1 MKDYIDKKLSK
12 NYTCLMKTV
21 NITLKAHKQI
31 AKLNK
36 QDMGGIYD
44 ALESLAEWPDIRG
57 VKALT
62 DIEGYRLRIGR
73 YRALFTV
80 SGDEITVTEVKI
92 RNERTY

>member
-1 MKDYIDKKLSK
+1 
-12 NYTCLMKTV
+12 MKTV
-21 NITLKAHKQI
+21 NIMLKAHKQI

-36 QDMGGIYD
+36 QDMGGIYE
-44 ALESLAEWPDIRG
+44 ALESLVEWPDIKG

-73 YRALFTV
+73 YRAFFTV

-92 RNERTY
+92 RNEHTY

>member
-1 MKDYIDKKLSK
+1 
-12 NYTCLMKTV
+12 MKTV

-31 AKLNK
+31 AKLSK

-62 DIEGYRLRIGR
+62 DMKGYRLRIGR
-73 YRALFTV
+73 YRAFFLV
-80 SGDEITVTEVKI
+80 SEDGITVTEVKI
-92 RNERTY
+92 RNEHTY

>member
-1 MKDYIDKKLSK
+1 
-12 NYTCLMKTV
+12 MKTV

-36 QDMGGIYD
+36 QDMSGIYD

-62 DIEGYRLRIGR
+62 DADGYRLRIGR
-73 YRALFTV
+73 YRALFLV

>member
-1 MKDYIDKKLSK
+1 MKDGIDKKPSK
-12 NYTCLMKTV
+12 SYIYFMKTV

-36 QDMGGIYD
+36 QDMGGIYN
-44 ALESLAEWPDIRG
+44 ALESLVGWPDIMG

-62 DIEGYRLRIGR
+62 NMEGYRLRIGR
-73 YRALFTV
+73 YRAFFIV

-92 RNERTY
+92 RNEHTY